1 MVSMKPARWFSAHLH
16 VRFTAEVQ
24 WTPPVIAPASGSSAN
39 AVSIKT
45 PVAVKNP
52 DEIEID
58 FEDDE
63 GGDGKTKDATMTENM
78 ATKNPDEIDI
88 AFDDDDDEDET
99 GQGDKNAT
107 ETVGASAPAPAK
119 NPDEIEISFDDE
131 DEVDENEGQGVST
144 TASAPGTLTSPSI
157 PVPVQASSQSQP
169 SVSGGTT
176 SEAMAGVRPHPK
188 STQFLAL
195 DKCEPHRQFL
205 EIIDLPEF
213 TGPMEF
219 KYDEE
224 WLSIVRTLDSF
235 LTVGYRQTPPMEG
248 PALDQ

>member
-1 MVSMKPARWFSAHLH
+1 
-16 VRFTAEVQ
+16 
-24 WTPPVIAPASGSSAN
+24 
-39 AVSIKT
+39 
-45 PVAVKNP
+45 VAVKNP

-63 GGDGKTKDATMTENM
+63 DGETKDATMTEKAAAPL

-88 AFDDDDDEDET
+88 AFDDDEDDDET
-99 GQGDKNAT
+99 GRGDKNAKEVART
-107 ETVGASAPAPAK
+107 SAPVPAK
-119 NPDEIEISFDDE
+119 NPDEIEILFDDE
-131 DEVDENEGQGVST
+131 DEDEENKSQGGTT
-144 TASAPGTLTSPSI
+144 TASAPGASTSSSSS
-157 PVPVQASSQSQP
+157 VPGQASSQSQP
-169 SVSGGTT
+169 SVSGGAT
-176 SEAMAGVRPHPK
+176 SAATAGVKPHPK

-213 TGPMEF
+213 TGPLQF

-235 LTVGYRQTPPMEG
+235 LTVGYRQNPPMEG